1 MGQACNNFGEKKFI
15 QYSGARS
22 EGQTLLGT
30 HIPINEDNINMDLKE
45 RGQGSVD
52 CILLVQNREKW
63 QISVSKTENI
73 WVPFNADNFLSA
85 YGNIVFL

>member
-1 MGQACNNFGEKKFI
+1 MGQACNNFGEKEFI

-30 HIPINEDNINMDLKE
+30 HIPIYEDNINMDLKE
-45 RGQGSVD
+45 TGQGSVD

-63 QISVSKTENI
+63 QIPVSTTENI
-73 WVPFNADNFLSA
+73 WASFNVENFLSA
-85 YGNIVFL
+85 